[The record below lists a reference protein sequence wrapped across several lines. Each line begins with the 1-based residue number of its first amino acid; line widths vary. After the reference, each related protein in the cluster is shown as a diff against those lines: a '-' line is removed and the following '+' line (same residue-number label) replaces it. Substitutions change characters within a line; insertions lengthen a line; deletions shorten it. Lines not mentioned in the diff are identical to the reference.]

1 VPKKRGADRGV
12 LHILRNCLFR
22 GTLDGKNKAIKM
34 KKITSVIF
42 GSTLALSLLLGFVS
56 PVSAQTDQKAV
67 KCGTDQ
73 VAVGVA
79 INGNNCVDKGTTIEN
94 NVIIVWL
101 SSIIKFF
108 TVGVGVAATGG
119 VVYGGFLY
127 LTAQGNA
134 GKTQKGVATIMNAL
148 IGVGLYA
155 LAFAIINYLVPGG
168 VLK

>member
-1 VPKKRGADRGV
+1 
-12 LHILRNCLFR
+12 
-22 GTLDGKNKAIKM
+22 M
-34 KKITSVIF
+34 KKIKRLF
-42 GSTLALSLLLGFVS
+42 FASLLTIAAVTQIGIAS
-56 PVSAQTDQKAV
+56 PAVAQTDMKQV

-79 INGNNCVDKGTTIEN
+79 INGSNCIDKGSSVDN

-101 SSIIKFF
+101 SSIIKFL

-127 LTAQGNA
+127 LTSGGKPAQ
-134 GKTQKGVATIMNAL
+134 TQKGVTTIINAL
-148 IGVGLYA
+148 IGVVLYA

>member
-1 VPKKRGADRGV
+1 
-12 LHILRNCLFR
+12 
-22 GTLDGKNKAIKM
+22 M
-34 KKITSVIF
+34 KKISAAILGPV
-42 GSTLALSLLLGFVS
+42 LALALVLGFTA
-56 PVSAQTDQKAV
+56 PASAQTDQKTV

-73 VAVGVA
+73 VAVGVS
-79 INGNNCVDKGTTIEN
+79 INGNNCVDKGTTLET

-101 SSIIKFF
+101 SNIIKFL

-134 GKTQKGVATIMNAL
+134 GKTQKGVATILNAL
-148 IGVGLYA
+148 IGVALYA
-155 LAFAIINYLVPGG
+155 LAFAIINFLVPGG